1 MQLIIAEKPDQGAKL
16 AAPFKHK
23 KTQGY
28 IEIAK
33 CPTFPDGAYVSW
45 AVGHICELVPPE
57 EYDPAYK
64 RWSLDSLPILPG
76 KFKHRI
82 TPSKAKQ
89 FNLLKDLLKRPE
101 VGEIIIAS
109 DAGREGEYIV
119 RIIIQL
125 SGVKKPM
132 KRLWISSLTPRAV
145 EQGFANLKDESETR
159 NLYYEAVSR
168 SCADWLV
175 GMNGSRVYSL
185 LFQRRGIRDVFSTGR
200 VQSPTL
206 ALIVSREKE
215 IANFK
220 PEPFWEV
227 KARFDINGAE
237 YEGTWFKGE
246 ETRLKTPEE
255 AEEIRARCEGKNAV
269 VDSIE
274 TERKEFQPP
283 QLFSLSSLQASAN
296 QIYKYSPQDTLS
308 GLQQLYLDGYISYP
322 RSDSSYV
329 TDEEAKQ
336 FPDIL
341 KKLENFDALKPFLPA
356 PKSTLIGNKRYV
368 NASKVGDHYAIVPTE
383 QVPAPGR
390 LQGMH
395 LNLYLLIAKR
405 LIAAHEEKAV
415 IDYTTLVTLVDG
427 RDPFQTKG
435 KVIVQEGWRKVLYD
449 SAPKKKAK
457 NANAKDED
465 KNDKDDEEDD
475 LSVLPPVQKG
485 DEGKVADVQVKE
497 GKTQPPKRYTEG
509 QLITLMKTAGKHL
522 DNAELEKVLQR
533 TEGLGTE
540 ATRANI
546 IGGLKDRKY
555 IDVRK
560 NMVYATNKGT
570 VLIEALGESVLASAE
585 MTAKW
590 EQRLGEIGQGQES
603 PKTFMEQAQRL
614 AEKIV
619 SDAVAGEKGWAFS
632 VEPPSGEDRPSA
644 GNRPGNRAAGSRNAA
659 AGSDNKG
666 GAPSAGIGACPICG
680 KPVVDKKNF
689 YGCTGYPACSFT
701 ISKKILGKALSETQV
716 KRLLDKGRTLTLKGF
731 KKGEKT
737 FDAALSWNPEQRKL
751 DFIFPD
757 REDKAKP
764 GAVQAG
770 RES

>member
-1 MQLIIAEKPDQGAKL
+1 LQLIIAEKPDQGAKL

-28 IEIAK
+28 IQIDK
-33 CPTFPDGAYVSW
+33 CPAFPDGAYVSW

-82 TPSKAKQ
+82 TPNKAKQ
-89 FNLLKDLLKRPE
+89 FNLLNDLLKRPE
-101 VGEIIIAS
+101 VKEIIIAS

-119 RIIIQL
+119 RIVIQL

-145 EQGFANLKDESETR
+145 EQGFANLKEEIETR

-185 LFQRRGIRDVFSTGR
+185 LFQRRGVQGVFSTGR

-206 ALIVSREKE
+206 ALIVAREKE
-215 IANFK
+215 ISNFK

-227 KARFDINGAE
+227 KAKFAFDGAE

-255 AEEIRARCEGKNAV
+255 AEEIRARCEGKDAV

-296 QIYKYSPQDTLS
+296 QIFKYSPQDTLS
-308 GLQQLYLDGYISYP
+308 ALQQLYLDGYISYP

-341 KKLENFDALKPFLPA
+341 KKLAGFQELSPFLPA

-368 NASKVGDHYAIVPTE
+368 NAAKVGDHYAIIPTE
-383 QVPAPGR
+383 QVPTPGK
-390 LQGMH
+390 LQGMN

-405 LIAAHEEKAV
+405 LIAAHEEKAI
-415 IDYTTLVTLVDG
+415 IDYTNLVTRVDG
-427 RDPFQTKG
+427 RDPFMTKG

-449 SAPKKKAK
+449 NAPKKKTKASAK
-457 NANAKDED
+457 EED
-465 KNDKDDEEDD
+465 NSGKEEDD
-475 LSVLPPVQKG
+475 EDMSVLPPVKEG
-485 DEGKVADVQVKE
+485 DTGKVADVQVKE

-540 ATRANI
+540 ATRAGI
-546 IGGLKDRKY
+546 IGGLKDRQY
-555 IDVRK
+555 IEVRK

-603 PKTFMEQAQRL
+603 PKAFMEQAQRL
-614 AEKIV
+614 AQKIV
-619 SDAVAGEKGWAFS
+619 ADAVAAEKGWTFT
-632 VEPPSGEDRPSA
+632 VELPSGEQRPA
-644 GNRPGNRAAGSRNAA
+644 YGKPGGSQQNGEQGR
-659 AGSDNKG
+659 S
-666 GAPSAGIGACPICG
+666 GASSPELGACPICG
-680 KPVVDKKNF
+680 KPVVDKKKL
-689 YGCTGYPACSFT
+689 YGCTGYPSCLFT
-701 ISKKILGKALSETQV
+701 ISKKILGKAISDSQV
-716 KRLLDKGRTLTLKGF
+716 KRLLDKGQTLTLKGF
-731 KKGEKT
+731 KKGERT
-737 FDAALSWNPEQRKL
+737 FDAALSWNAEQKKL
-751 DFIFPD
+751 DFLFAD
-757 REDKAKP
+757 RVEKTDQAKS
-764 GAVQAG
+764 
-770 RES
+770 RT

>member
-16 AAPFKHK
+16 AAPFPHK

-28 IEIAK
+28 IEIAR
-33 CPTFPDGAYVSW
+33 CPAFPDGAYVSW

-101 VGEIIIAS
+101 VNGIIIAS

-125 SGVKKPM
+125 SGIKKPM

-145 EQGFANLKDESETR
+145 EQGFANLKDEGETR

-185 LFQRRGIRDVFSTGR
+185 LFQRRGVQGVFSTGR

-206 ALIVSREKE
+206 ALIVAREKE

-227 KARFDINGAE
+227 KAKFDINGAE

-255 AEEIRARCEGKNAV
+255 AEEIRARCQGKNAV

-296 QIYKYSPQDTLS
+296 QIFKYSPQDTLS
-308 GLQQLYLDGYISYP
+308 SLQQLYLDGYISYP

-341 KKLENFDALKPFLPA
+341 QKLAGFNELKPFLPA
-356 PKSTLIGNKRYV
+356 PKPTLIGNKRYV
-368 NASKVGDHYAIVPTE
+368 NAAKVGDHYAIIPTE
-383 QVPAPGR
+383 QVPSPGK
-390 LQGMH
+390 LQGMA

-405 LIAAHEEKAV
+405 LIAAHEEKAI
-415 IDYTTLVTLVDG
+415 IDYTNLVTLVDG
-427 RDPFQTKG
+427 RDPFMTKG

-449 SAPKKKAK
+449 NAPKKKTK
-457 NANAKDED
+457 PGKDED
-465 KNDKDDEEDD
+465 KSDKEEDDED
-475 LSVLPPVQKG
+475 LSVLPPVKEGDKG
-485 DEGKVADVQVKE
+485 VAADVQVKE

-540 ATRANI
+540 ATRAGI
-546 IGGLKDRKY
+546 IGGLKDRQY
-555 IDVRK
+555 IEVRK
-560 NMVYATNKGT
+560 NMVFATNKGT
-570 VLIEALGESVLASAE
+570 VLIEALGESILASAE

-603 PKTFMEQAQRL
+603 PKVFMEQAQRL
-614 AEKIV
+614 AQKIV
-619 SDAVAGEKGWAFS
+619 SDAIAAEKGWSFT
-632 VEPPSGEDRPSA
+632 VELPSGEERPAFNRSA
-644 GNRPGNRAAGSRNAA
+644 GGKGN
-659 AGSDNKG
+659 
-666 GAPSAGIGACPICG
+666 GAPGAREGGGSPELGACPICG
-680 KPVVDKKNF
+680 KPVVDKKKL
-689 YGCTGYPACSFT
+689 YGCTGYPSCLFT
-701 ISKKILGKALSETQV
+701 ISKKILGKAISETQV
-716 KRLLDKGRTLTLKGF
+716 KRLLDKGQTLVLKGF
-731 KKGEKT
+731 AKGDRT
-737 FDAALSWNPEQRKL
+737 FDAALSWNGERKKL
-751 DFIFPD
+751 DFLFPD
-757 REDKAKP
+757 RSDNRTEPRTDRPADKKKTGP
-764 GAVQAG
+764 V
-770 RES
+770 

>member
-28 IEIAK
+28 IQIEK
-33 CPTFPDGAYVSW
+33 CATFPDGAYVSW

-57 EYDPAYK
+57 EYDPSYK

-89 FNLLKDLLKRPE
+89 YNLLNELLKRQE
-101 VGEIIIAS
+101 VKEIIIAS

-119 RIIIQL
+119 RIVIQL

-145 EQGFANLKDESETR
+145 EQGFANLKEEIETR

-185 LFQRRGIRDVFSTGR
+185 LFQRRGVQGVFSTGR

-206 ALIVSREKE
+206 ALIVTREKE
-215 IANFK
+215 ISNFK

-227 KARFDINGAE
+227 KAKFAFGDAE
-237 YEGTWFKGE
+237 YEGLWFKGE
-246 ETRLKTPEE
+246 ESRLKTPEE
-255 AEEIRARCEGKNAV
+255 AKEIADRCAGKEAV
-269 VDSIE
+269 VESIE

-296 QIYKYSPQDTLS
+296 QIFKYSPQDTLS
-308 GLQQLYLDGYISYP
+308 ALQQLYLDGYISYP

-341 KKLENFDALKPFLPA
+341 KKLSGFPQLNTFLPP
-356 PKSTLIGNKRYV
+356 PKKTLIGNKRYV
-368 NASKVGDHYAIVPTE
+368 NASKVGDHYAIIPTE
-383 QVPAPGR
+383 QVPAPGK
-390 LQGMH
+390 LQGMN

-405 LIAAHEEKAV
+405 LIAAHEEKAI
-415 IDYTTLVTLVDG
+415 IDYTNLITKVDQL
-427 RDPFQTKG
+427 DTFVTKG
-435 KVIVQEGWRKVLYD
+435 KVIVQEGWRKVLYEPT
-449 SAPKKKAK
+449 PKKKPKAG
-457 NANAKDED
+457 ASED
-465 KNDKDDEEDD
+465 HSSNKEEDDED

-485 DEGKVADVQVKE
+485 NTGHVADIQVKE

-546 IGGLKDRKY
+546 IGGLKDRQY
-555 IDVRK
+555 IEVRK

-590 EQRLGEIGQGQES
+590 EQRLSEIGQGQES
-603 PKTFMEQAQRL
+603 PKAFMEQAQRL
-614 AEKIV
+614 AQKIV
-619 SDAVAGEKGWAFS
+619 SDALAAEKEWMFT
-632 VEPPSGEDRPSA
+632 VDMPSGEQRPAFNKSGSSNGEGAKGNTGHAQSA
-644 GNRPGNRAAGSRNAA
+644 ELGT
-659 AGSDNKG
+659 
-666 GAPSAGIGACPICG
+666 CPICG
-680 KPVVDKKNF
+680 KAVVDKKKL
-689 YGCTGYPACSFT
+689 YGCTGYPSCAFT
-701 ISKKILGKALSETQV
+701 ISKKILGKSISESQV
-716 KRLLDKGRTLTLKGF
+716 KRLLDKGQTLMLKGF
-731 KKGEKT
+731 KKGERS
-737 FDAALSWNPEQRKL
+737 FDAALSWNAEQKKL
-751 DFIFPD
+751 DFLFAD
-757 REDKAKP
+757 RVEKKEP
-764 GAVQAG
+764 TK
-770 RES
+770 

>member
-1 MQLIIAEKPDQGAKL
+1 MLLIIAEKPDQGAKL

-28 IEIAK
+28 IQIEK

-64 RWSLDSLPILPG
+64 RWSLNSLPILPG

-89 FNLLKDLLKRPE
+89 FNLLQELLKRPE
-101 VGEIIIAS
+101 VNGIIIAS

-119 RIIIQL
+119 RIVIQL

-185 LFQRRGIRDVFSTGR
+185 LFQRRGVQGVFSTGR

-206 ALIVSREKE
+206 ALIVNREKE
-215 IANFK
+215 IAHFK

-227 KARFDINGAE
+227 KARFAIGGAE

-255 AEEIRARCEGKNAV
+255 AEEIRARCAGKDAV
-269 VDSIE
+269 VESIE

-296 QIYKYSPQDTLS
+296 QIFKYSPQDTLS
-308 GLQQLYLDGYISYP
+308 ALQQLYLDGYISYP

-341 KKLENFDALKPFLPA
+341 NKLQSFNELKIFLPA

-368 NASKVGDHYAIVPTE
+368 NASKVGDHYAIIPTE
-383 QVPAPGR
+383 QVPQPGK
-390 LQGMH
+390 LQGMN

-405 LIAAHEEKAV
+405 LIAAHEEKAI
-415 IDYTTLVTLVDG
+415 IDYTNLVTMVDG
-427 RDPFQTKG
+427 RDPFMTKG

-449 SAPKKKAK
+449 NAAKKKAK
-457 NANAKDED
+457 SSRED
-465 KNDKDDEEDD
+465 DKSDKEEDDED

-485 DEGKVADVQVKE
+485 DAGTVADVQVKE

-540 ATRANI
+540 ATRAGI
-546 IGGLKDRKY
+546 IGGLKDRQY

-570 VLIEALGESVLASAE
+570 VLIEALGQSVLASAE

-590 EQRLGEIGQGQES
+590 EQRLGEIGRGQES
-603 PKTFMEQAQRL
+603 PKAFMEQAQRL
-614 AEKIV
+614 AQKIV
-619 SDAVAGEKGWAFS
+619 SDAVAAEKDWTFT
-632 VEPPSGEDRPSA
+632 VELPKNEERPAYGKSA
-644 GNRPGNRAAGSRNAA
+644 GNRGGSNAGRE
-659 AGSDNKG
+659 DRG
-666 GAPSAGIGACPICG
+666 GAAELGACPICG

-689 YGCTGYPACSFT
+689 YGCTGYPSCTFT
-701 ISKKILGKALSETQV
+701 FSKKILGKAISETQV
-716 KRLLDKGRTLTLKGF
+716 KRLLDKGETLMLKGF

-737 FDAALSWNPEQRKL
+737 FDAALAWNREQQKL
-751 DFIFPD
+751 DFLFADRGGKPD
-757 REDKAKP
+757 KPEQAKR
-764 GAVQAG
+764 G
-770 RES
+770 S

>member
-33 CPTFPDGAYVSW
+33 CPAFPDGAYVSW

-101 VGEIIIAS
+101 VNEIIIAS

-145 EQGFANLKDESETR
+145 EQGFANLKEESETR

-185 LFQRRGIRDVFSTGR
+185 LFQRRGVQGVFSTGR

-206 ALIVSREKE
+206 ALIVNREKE

-227 KARFDINGAE
+227 KAKFAIGGAE

-246 ETRLKTPEE
+246 ETRLKTSEV
-255 AEEIRARCEGKNAV
+255 AEEIRARCEGKDAV

-283 QLFSLSSLQASAN
+283 QLFSLSSLQAAAN
-296 QIYKYSPQDTLS
+296 QIFKYSPQDTLS
-308 GLQQLYLDGYISYP
+308 ALQQLYLDGYISYP

-341 KKLENFDALKPFLPA
+341 KKLEGFNELKPFLPA

-368 NASKVGDHYAIVPTE
+368 NASKVGDHYAIIPTE

-405 LIAAHEEKAV
+405 LIAAHEEKAI
-415 IDYTTLVTLVDG
+415 IDYTNLVTLVDG
-427 RDPFQTKG
+427 RDPFMTKG

-449 SAPKKKAK
+449 STPKKKAK
-457 NANAKDED
+457 SGGREED
-465 KNDKDDEEDD
+465 KGDKEEEEDD
-475 LSVLPPVQKG
+475 LSVLPPVKEG
-485 DEGKVADVQVKE
+485 DAGQVADVQVKE

-540 ATRANI
+540 ATRAGI

-555 IDVRK
+555 IEVRK

-603 PKTFMEQAQRL
+603 PKAFMEQAQRL
-614 AEKIV
+614 AQKIV
-619 SDAVAGEKGWAFS
+619 SDAIAAEKSWSFT
-632 VEPPSGEDRPSA
+632 VEMPSGEDRPAYGGA
-644 GNRPGNRAAGSRNAA
+644 GGQ
-659 AGSDNKG
+659 KG
-666 GAPSAGIGACPICG
+666 GPGAREGGGGSPELGACPICG
-680 KPVVDKKNF
+680 RPVVDKKKM
-689 YGCTGYPACSFT
+689 YGCTGYPACTFT
-701 ISKKILGKALSETQV
+701 LSKKILGKAISDTQV
-716 KRLLDKGRTLTLKGF
+716 KRLLDKGQTLTLKGF

-737 FDAALSWNPEQRKL
+737 FDAALAWNGEQKKL
-751 DFIFPD
+751 DFLFAD
-757 REDKAKP
+757 RTEKPQRDK
-764 GAVQAG
+764 Q
-770 RES
+770 RS